1 VKENARHPLILE
13 AEAQI
18 EALFNS
24 AAVRGGY
31 GPLAKVEALQGECGR
46 RKRRQG

>member
-1 VKENARHPLILE
+1 VKESARHPLIME

-31 GPLAKVEALQGECGR
+31 RPLDKVEAIQGESASR
-46 RKRRQG
+46 ML